1 MSNLSFSFF
10 QLLFDKHVHAFAI
23 MHLFIESGMSVYIE
37 NLQNMYFGR
46 FAPTS
51 MFAKIR
57 KENIFQ
63 EILNMFR

>member
-1 MSNLSFSFF
+1 
-10 QLLFDKHVHAFAI
+10 LFYNHVHAYAI
-23 MHLFIESGMSVYIE
+23 MHLFIDSDMNVFIK
-37 NLQNMYFGR
+37 NLQNIYCGK

-63 EILNMFR
+63 EILNLFR